1 MILEERILK
10 ILRKEIPETLR
21 ETGKQR
27 ASKEIGTFI
36 KENYVEKE
44 FVRWLYYEAE
54 YKPELHDLSL
64 ADIKRYWLTNIKDK

>member
-36 KENYVEKE
+36 KENYYPKE
-44 FVRWLYYEAE
+44 FVEYIVTHKDLEISLGLKSAYQYWLEH
-54 YKPELHDLSL
+54 PELQ
-64 ADIKRYWLTNIKDK
+64 KTK